1 MVYVTV
7 RCPSVSATPTA
18 QADAATCGGFA
29 AVGPTGGQEIDRLL
43 HVRSAP
49 SSNGAAAAR
58 RTAARS
64 SEANASS
71 VTFTAAVDAS

>member
-29 AVGPTGGQEIDRLL
+29 AVGPTGGQEIDQLL
-43 HVRSAP
+43 HGRSAP

-58 RTAARS
+58 RTAAQQHGRQKQMR
-64 SEANASS
+64 
-71 VTFTAAVDAS
+71 AVSRLQPP